1 MKKRYQNAFFAFGLV
16 VLIVMVTQL
25 DFRQVWEGVNHAGYW
40 FLAVILLWG
49 ILYIA
54 NTYSWY
60 LIIDSIGN
68 EQHVCRRHHIGF
80 WWLYKIT
87 VSGFA
92 LNYATP
98 GGLMGGEPY
107 RIMSLSPK
115 IGTQRASS
123 SVILYVGLELTA
135 VLAVS
140 CSCLCVTIMILHRRQ
155 LIWGELYLSES
166 LTTLLLEFP

>member
-87 VSGFA
+87 VFGFA

-98 GGLMGGEPY
+98 GGLMGGEPDSY
-107 RIMSLSPK
+107 LQSF
-115 IGTQRASS
+115 
-123 SVILYVGLELTA
+123 
-135 VLAVS
+135 LAVATGLAA
-140 CSCLCVTIMILHRRQ
+140 LCDHPADDSVYDRRPDAGCGILHPCCLVFYQR
-155 LIWGELYLSES
+155 I
-166 LTTLLLEFP
+166 

>member
-49 ILYIA
+49 FLYIA

-68 EQHVCRRHHIGF
+68 EQHVCRRRHIGF

-115 IGTQRASS
+115 IGTQIAIKPMAIA
-123 SVILYVGLELTA
+123 VAAWIILAPSPPKFDNTHIEAATA
-135 VLAVS
+135 ANAP
-140 CSCLCVTIMILHRRQ
+140 TAKPTDFAMP
-155 LIWGELYLSES
+155 E
-166 LTTLLLEFP
+166 